1 LRRSILLLNLALVVA
16 IGLSGWQ
23 MYRQYHATLARQRQ
37 YLSRKVTPPLPPIL
51 TLPADAQPTQATTY
65 YEIAAQLPFSPDR
78 NPTVVVE
85 VAPQKP
91 MPPLPSYHGMMNFGE
106 GPRVILSA
114 GNVPQR
120 SYQVG
125 QSVGEFKLIA
135 VAQSGLVFEWDGK
148 QVPAGYAELAQRARE
163 SSPAQAQ
170 PTPAPVSASPAP
182 QRSASAVTS
191 VGANTPD
198 SASGSGGGLMSDTVD
213 SQGMRDCKAGD
224 STPEGTIVNG
234 FKKLTVRSPFG
245 TICRWVP
252 AK

>member
-1 LRRSILLLNLALVVA
+1 VA

-51 TLPADAQPTQATTY
+51 TLPADAPPTQATAY

-85 VAPQKP
+85 VAAPKP
-91 MPPLPSYHGMMNFGE
+91 MPALPGYHGMMNFGE
-106 GPRVILSA
+106 GPRVILSTS
-114 GNVPQR
+114 GVPQR

-125 QSVGEFKLIA
+125 QTIGDFKLVA

-163 SSPAQAQ
+163 SAPAQAQ
-170 PTPAPVSASPAP
+170 PTSAPVSASPAP
-182 QRSASAVTS
+182 RSSTTAVTT
-191 VGANTPD
+191 VGARSSESVP
-198 SASGSGGGLMSDTVD
+198 GSGGSLMSDTAD
-213 SQGMRDCKAGD
+213 SQGMRECKAGD
-224 STPEGTIVNG
+224 NTPEGTIVNG
-234 FKKLTVRSPFG
+234 FKKLTTSSPFG